1 MWLSVTCWSLALDLL
16 ACLYGLYAVLM
27 LHFAQEE
34 ETFSTLSDDEP
45 ASDRVSTGLKG
56 SERLDGRA
64 ASRR

>member
-16 ACLYGLYAVLM
+16 ACLYGVYSVLM

-34 ETFSTLSDDEP
+34 ETFFTLSDDEP

-56 SERLDGRA
+56 SETQDGRG
-64 ASRR
+64 STRR